1 MTGEVRMRKIWV
13 LLFLVCVV
21 VCPLSASA
29 DVWGV
34 KWADGS
40 NEIIKI
46 DPFTGT
52 VSNVYTAPNYR
63 RGNTEI
69 GLAGWS
75 AQLFYTNADA
85 ENGKIYVI
93 DPATGIPTTSYN
105 VSGGWEIDGLGYWSN
120 GTNSYI
126 YTSGCVV
133 NDVHRYNASNGAS
146 PFFYYSNVK
155 DPQSMAGDNGG
166 AIFTVGWVDRQY
178 GIWQID
184 PEVNTNAVWF
194 ASVPQNMSDIVG
206 MAYDG
211 KYLYLSDEN
220 NMLVTMSNSGAMVS
234 AIQLN
239 YTLWALA
246 STEGTGTQVPEP
258 LSFLLLGLGL
268 VGIRLLKKR

>member
-1 MTGEVRMRKIWV
+1 MKKDLIFIFLACV
-13 LLFLVCVV
+13 LAW
-21 VCPLSASA
+21 PISASA

-34 KWADGS
+34 RAADDV

-52 VSNVYTAPNYR
+52 VTTVYTAPNYTS
-63 RGNTEI
+63 GNTEI

-75 AQLFYTNADA
+75 SQLFYTNADA
-85 ENGKIYVI
+85 ENGKIYLI
-93 DPATGIPTTSYN
+93 DPATGLSTGSYI

-120 GTNSYI
+120 ATDSYI
-126 YTSGCVV
+126 YTSGCSV
-133 NDVHRYNASNGAS
+133 NDVHRYNAVNGAS
-146 PFFYYSNVK
+146 PSFYYSNVA

-166 AIFTVGWVDRQY
+166 AIFTVGWVGQQY

-184 PEVNTNAVWF
+184 PEVNANAVWF
-194 ASVPQNMSDIVG
+194 AAVPDSLRSIVG

-211 KYLYLSDEN
+211 MYLYLSDTN
-220 NMLVTMSNSGAMVS
+220 NSLVTLDNAGNVVGA
-234 AIQLN
+234 IELN

-258 LSFLLLGLGL
+258 ISLLLLGLGL
-268 VGIRLLKKR
+268 AGIGLLKRK